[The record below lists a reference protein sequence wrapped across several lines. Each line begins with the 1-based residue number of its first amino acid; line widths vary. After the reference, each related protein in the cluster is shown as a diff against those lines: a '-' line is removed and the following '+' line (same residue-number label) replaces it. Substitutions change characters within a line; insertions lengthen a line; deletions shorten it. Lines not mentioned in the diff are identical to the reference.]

1 MDLIDKAV
9 KALGGNASR
18 VEALQ
23 YLSELRDR
31 GRKQLQEQL
40 MAPTLNLS
48 MDDRVQL
55 AENELKY
62 GGLTQ
67 QQTTKTLFE
76 REDLLDAKK
85 DRAIELIQGGQQIPA
100 DVTRQLSTDDTDRLR
115 MMLDQRESAGK
126 RRNTQNMIRNILVGG
141 AALLFN

>member
-18 VEALQ
+18 EEALQ

-31 GRKQLQEQL
+31 GRKQLQEQ
-40 MAPTLNLS
+40 MMSPTLNLS
-48 MDDRVQL
+48 MEDRKEL

-67 QQTTKTLFE
+67 QQTTETLFK
-76 REDLLDAKK
+76 REPLLDAKK

-115 MMLDQRESAGK
+115 MLLDQRESAGK
-126 RRNTQNMIRNILVGG
+126 RRNTQNMIRNILDG

>member
-1 MDLIDKAV
+1 M
-9 KALGGNASR
+9 S
-18 VEALQ
+18 
-23 YLSELRDR
+23 
-31 GRKQLQEQL
+31 
-40 MAPTLNLS
+40 PTLNLS
-48 MDDRVQL
+48 MEDRKEL

-67 QQTTKTLFE
+67 QQTTETLYK
-76 REDLLDAKK
+76 REPLLDAKK

-115 MMLDQRESAGK
+115 MLLDQRESAGK
-126 RRNTQNMIRNILVGG
+126 RRNTQNMIRNILGG

>member
-18 VEALQ
+18 EEALQ

-31 GRKQLQEQL
+31 GRKQLQEQM

-48 MDDRVQL
+48 MDDRVEL

-67 QQTTKTLFE
+67 DQTTRVLKE
-76 REDLLDAKK
+76 REPLLDAKT
-85 DRAIELIQGGQQIPA
+85 RRGIELIQGGQQIPA

-115 MMLDQRESAGK
+115 MLLDQRESAGK
-126 RRNTQNMIRNILVGG
+126 RRNTQNMIRNILGG

>member
-9 KALGGNASR
+9 KALGGTASR
-18 VEALQ
+18 EEALQ

-31 GRKQLQEQL
+31 GRKQLQEQM

-48 MDDRVQL
+48 MDDRREL
-55 AENELKY
+55 ADMELEY
-62 GGLTQ
+62 GGKTQ
-67 QQTTKTLFE
+67 NQTTQVLRD
-76 REDLLDAKK
+76 REPLLDSKTR
-85 DRAIELIQGGQQIPA
+85 RAIELIQGGQQIPA

-115 MMLDQRESAGK
+115 MLLDQRESAGK
-126 RRNTQNMIRNILVGG
+126 RRNTQNMIRNILGG

>member
-18 VEALQ
+18 EEALQ

-48 MDDRVQL
+48 MDDRVKL

-67 QQTTKTLFE
+67 EQTTNTLFK
-76 REDLLDAKK
+76 REPLLDAKK

-126 RRNTQNMIRNILVGG
+126 RRNTQNMIRNILGG

>member
-18 VEALQ
+18 QEALQ

-31 GRKQLQEQL
+31 GRKQLQEQM

-48 MDDRVQL
+48 MDDRVEL

-62 GGLTQ
+62 GGLT
-67 QQTTKTLFE
+67 
-76 REDLLDAKK
+76 
-85 DRAIELIQGGQQIPA
+85 
-100 DVTRQLSTDDTDRLR
+100 
-115 MMLDQRESAGK
+115 
-126 RRNTQNMIRNILVGG
+126 
-141 AALLFN
+141 

>member
-18 VEALQ
+18 QEALQ

-31 GRKQLQEQL
+31 GRKQLQEQM

-48 MDDRVQL
+48 MDDRVKL

-67 QQTTKTLFE
+67 EQTTNTLFK
-76 REDLLDAKK
+76 REPLLDAKK

-115 MMLDQRESAGK
+115 MLLDQRESAGK
-126 RRNTQNMIRNILVGG
+126 RRNTQNMIRNILGG

>member
-18 VEALQ
+18 EEALQ

-67 QQTTKTLFE
+67 EQTTNTLFK
-76 REDLLDAKK
+76 REPLLDAKK

-115 MMLDQRESAGK
+115 MLLDQRESAGK
-126 RRNTQNMIRNILVGG
+126 RRNTQNMIRNILGG

>member
-18 VEALQ
+18 EEALQ

-31 GRKQLQEQL
+31 GRKQLQEQ
-40 MAPTLNLS
+40 MMSPTLNLS
-48 MDDRVQL
+48 MDDRREL
-55 AENELKY
+55 ADMELKY

-67 QQTTKTLFE
+67 DQTTKVL
-76 REDLLDAKK
+76 RDRQDLLDAKK
-85 DRAIELIQGGQQIPA
+85 DRAIELIQGGQEIPA

-115 MMLDQRESAGK
+115 MLLDQRESAGK
-126 RRNTQNMIRNILVGG
+126 RRNTQNMIRNILGG

>member
-18 VEALQ
+18 EEALQ

-31 GRKQLQEQL
+31 GRKQLQEQ
-40 MAPTLNLS
+40 MMSPTLNLS
-48 MDDRVQL
+48 MEDRKEL

-67 QQTTKTLFE
+67 QQTTETLFK
-76 REDLLDAKK
+76 REPLLDAKK

-100 DVTRQLSTDDTDRLR
+100 YVTRQLSTDDTDRLR
-115 MMLDQRESAGK
+115 MLLDQRESAGK
-126 RRNTQNMIRNILVGG
+126 RRNTQNMIRNILGG

>member
-18 VEALQ
+18 EEALQ

-31 GRKQLQEQL
+31 GRKQLQEQM

-48 MDDRVQL
+48 MDDRRDL
-55 AENELKY
+55 ADMELEY
-62 GGLTQ
+62 GGKTQ

-76 REDLLDAKK
+76 REPLLDAKK

-115 MMLDQRESAGK
+115 MLLDQRESAGK
-126 RRNTQNMIRNILVGG
+126 RRNTQNMIRNILGG

>member
-18 VEALQ
+18 EEALQ

-31 GRKQLQEQL
+31 GRKQLQEQM

-48 MDDRVQL
+48 MDDRKEL

-67 QQTTKTLFE
+67 QQTTKTLLE
-76 REDLLDAKK
+76 REPLLDAKK

-115 MMLDQRESAGK
+115 MLLDQRESAGK
-126 RRNTQNMIRNILVGG
+126 RRNTQNMIRNILGG

>member
-18 VEALQ
+18 QEALQ
-23 YLSELRDR
+23 YLSDLRDR
-31 GRKQLQEQL
+31 GRKQLQEQI

-48 MDDRVQL
+48 MDDRREL
-55 AENELKY
+55 ADMELKY

-67 QQTTKTLFE
+67 DQTTKVL
-76 REDLLDAKK
+76 RDRQDLLDAKK
-85 DRAIELIQGGQQIPA
+85 DRAIELIQGGQEIPA

-115 MMLDQRESAGK
+115 MLLDQRESAGK
-126 RRNTQNMIRNILVGG
+126 RRNTQNMIRNILGG

>member
-18 VEALQ
+18 EEALQ

-31 GRKQLQEQL
+31 GRKQLQEQV

-48 MDDRVQL
+48 MDDRRDL
-55 AENELKY
+55 ADMELEY
-62 GGLTQ
+62 GGKTQ
-67 QQTTKTLFE
+67 NQTTQVLRD
-76 REDLLDAKK
+76 REPLLDAKT
-85 DRAIELIQGGQQIPA
+85 RRLIESYQGVQQIPA
-100 DVTRQLSTDDTDRLR
+100 DVTRQLSTDDTERLR

-126 RRNTQNMIRNILVGG
+126 RRNTQNMIRNILGG

>member
-18 VEALQ
+18 EEALQ

-31 GRKQLQEQL
+31 GRKQLQEQM

-48 MDDRVQL
+48 MDDRREL
-55 AENELKY
+55 ADMELEY
-62 GGLTQ
+62 GGKTQ
-67 QQTTKTLFE
+67 DQTTRVLQQ
-76 REDLLDAKK
+76 REPLLDAKT
-85 DRAIELIQGGQQIPA
+85 RRLIESYQGVQQIPA
-100 DVTRQLSTDDTDRLR
+100 DVTRQLSTDDTERLR
-115 MMLDQRESAGK
+115 MLLDQRESAGK
-126 RRNTQNMIRNILVGG
+126 RRNTQNMIRNILGG

>member
-18 VEALQ
+18 EEALQ

-31 GRKQLQEQL
+31 GRKQLQEQM

-48 MDDRVQL
+48 MDDRREL
-55 AENELKY
+55 ADMELEY
-62 GGLTQ
+62 GGKTQ
-67 QQTTKTLFE
+67 NQTTQVLRD
-76 REDLLDAKK
+76 REPLLDSKTR
-85 DRAIELIQGGQQIPA
+85 RAIELIQGGQQIPA

-115 MMLDQRESAGK
+115 MLLDQRESAGK
-126 RRNTQNMIRNILVGG
+126 RRNTQNMIRNILGG

>member
-18 VEALQ
+18 EEALQ

-31 GRKQLQEQL
+31 GRKQLQEQI

-48 MDDRVQL
+48 MDDRREL
-55 AENELKY
+55 ADMELKY

-67 QQTTKTLFE
+67 DQTTKVL
-76 REDLLDAKK
+76 RDRQDLLDAKK
-85 DRAIELIQGGQQIPA
+85 DRAIELIQGGQEIPA

-115 MMLDQRESAGK
+115 MLLDQRESAGK
-126 RRNTQNMIRNILVGG
+126 RRNTQNMIRNILGG

>member
-76 REDLLDAKK
+76 REPLLDAKK

-126 RRNTQNMIRNILVGG
+126 RRNTQNMIRNILGG

>member
-18 VEALQ
+18 EEALQ

>member
-18 VEALQ
+18 EEALQ
-23 YLSELRDR
+23 YLSDLRDR

-48 MDDRVQL
+48 MDDRVEL

-62 GGLTQ
+62 GGLMQ
-67 QQTTKTLFE
+67 DQTTKVLFD
-76 REDLLDAKK
+76 REPLLDAKTG
-85 DRAIELIQGGQQIPA
+85 RAIDLIQGGQKIPA

-115 MMLDQRESAGK
+115 MLLDQRESAGK
-126 RRNTQNMIRNILVGG
+126 RRNTQNMIRNILGG

>member
-18 VEALQ
+18 EEALQ

-31 GRKQLQEQL
+31 GRKQLQEQM

-48 MDDRVQL
+48 MDDRREL
-55 AENELKY
+55 ADMGLEY
-62 GGLTQ
+62 GGKTQ
-67 QQTTKTLFE
+67 DQTTRILKE
-76 REDLLDAKK
+76 REPLLDAKT
-85 DRAIELIQGGQQIPA
+85 RRLIESYQGVQQIPA
-100 DVTRQLSTDDTDRLR
+100 DVTRQLSTDDTERLR
-115 MMLDQRESAGK
+115 MMLDQRESAGR
-126 RRNTQNMIRNILVGG
+126 RRNTQNMIRNILGG

>member
-18 VEALQ
+18 EEALQ

-31 GRKQLQEQL
+31 GRKQLQEQM

-48 MDDRVQL
+48 MDDRVKL

-62 GGLTQ
+62 GGLMQ
-67 QQTTKTLFE
+67 DQTTRVLKE
-76 REDLLDAKK
+76 REPLLDAKTRRSI
-85 DRAIELIQGGQQIPA
+85 DLIQGGQQIPA

-115 MMLDQRESAGK
+115 MLLDQRESAGK
-126 RRNTQNMIRNILVGG
+126 RRNTQNMIRNILGG

>member
-18 VEALQ
+18 EEALQ

-31 GRKQLQEQL
+31 GRKQLQEQM

-48 MDDRVQL
+48 MDDRREL
-55 AENELKY
+55 ADMELEY
-62 GGLTQ
+62 GGKTQ
-67 QQTTKTLFE
+67 NQTTQVLRD
-76 REDLLDAKK
+76 REPLLDSKTR
-85 DRAIELIQGGQQIPA
+85 RAIELIQGGQQIPA

-126 RRNTQNMIRNILVGG
+126 RRNTQNMIRNILGG

>member
-18 VEALQ
+18 EEALQ

-31 GRKQLQEQL
+31 GRKQLQEQ
-40 MAPTLNLS
+40 MMSPTLNLS
-48 MDDRVQL
+48 MEDRKEL

-67 QQTTKTLFE
+67 QQTTETLFK
-76 REDLLDAKK
+76 REPLLDAKK

-115 MMLDQRESAGK
+115 MLLDQRESAGK
-126 RRNTQNMIRNILVGG
+126 RRNTQNMIRNILGG